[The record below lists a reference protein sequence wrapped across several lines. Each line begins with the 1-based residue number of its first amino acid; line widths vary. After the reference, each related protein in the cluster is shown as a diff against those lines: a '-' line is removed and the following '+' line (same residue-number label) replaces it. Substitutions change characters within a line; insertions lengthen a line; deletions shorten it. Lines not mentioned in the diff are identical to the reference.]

1 VTQFGGYTVY
11 WRRQLW
17 EQAAGAAGAGFTVEN
32 FEPVRN
38 SLGSIEL
45 PHITGKGFS
54 LSGQSYAELIR
65 SVQLLPNGTLLH
77 FRDWEQGLTI
87 AFPDDTPVTAFA
99 FDYTT
104 PEQWVLTYND
114 VELALPSGSYLFVG
128 FILQQGSTRQ
138 FNLASSAYAQG
149 GLSMDDLSYLP

>member
-1 VTQFGGYTVY
+1 MG
-11 WRRQLW
+11 
-17 EQAAGAAGAGFTVEN
+17 
-32 FEPVRN
+32 P
-38 SLGSIEL
+38 
-45 PHITGKGFS
+45 
-54 LSGQSYAELIR
+54 
-65 SVQLLPNGTLLH
+65 LH

-104 PEQWVLTYND
+104 PEQWLLTYND

-128 FILQQGSTRQ
+128 FLLQQGSTRQ

-149 GLSMDDLSYLP
+149 GLSMDNLSYLP